1 MKTRKHIKEPTGTP
15 LGAKRQPQPALAV
28 QPAAAGAA
36 TATALKTASAGSAAA
51 TGGAARDLSS
61 LSQVELNA
69 HHSAMFAAAKSTCG
83 GSAAWRHRKLA
94 EALELLALAQLS
106 PHLLILYLD
115 LTVDLRVALLM
126 RVTVPCLSKPNG
138 PLEVGD
144 TAHLGLVYREESL
157 VLPQP
162 GFSFVQILAPRPV
175 WHPNVSPDPTQVLCL
190 GPRLAAGIPLREIIL
205 MTYGALTMMTVQI
218 DPANSAGVFNPAA
231 ADWFQRNPGLIPL
244 SREPFLKT
252 AEVSP

>member
-1 MKTRKHIKEPTGTP
+1 MKTRKHIKESAETR
-15 LGAKRQPQPALAV
+15 LGAKHQPQHSLAV
-28 QPAAAGAA
+28 QPAADGSA
-36 TATALKTASAGSAAA
+36 TTTALQTASVSPVAVP
-51 TGGAARDLSS
+51 GGAACDLSS

-83 GSAAWRHRKLA
+83 GSAAWRHRKMA

-106 PHLLILYLD
+106 LRLLILYLD

-126 RVTVPCLSKPNG
+126 RVTVPCLTKPNG
-138 PLEVGD
+138 PLEIGD

-157 VLPQP
+157 VMPQP

-190 GPRLAAGIPLREIIL
+190 GPSLAAGIPLREIIL

-218 DPANSAGVFNPAA
+218 DPGELGRGVQSGGGGLVSAEPAIDSVVA
-231 ADWFQRNPGLIPL
+231 RAFSQNR
-244 SREPFLKT
+244 
-252 AEVSP
+252 